1 MYNLIIRPLLFCIDP
16 EKVHRM
22 LLSWLKFYRY
32 LFPVRACVRGY
43 SRVSD
48 PFSYGHLQFKN
59 RIGLSAGFDKNAEAF
74 DELADFGFGFLE
86 VGTVTPDSQS
96 GNPSPRIFRLVDDES
111 LISRTGFNNCGVD
124 AVRQHIRKYR
134 KHSYVLG
141 VNINKNPLSTG
152 DQIVKDFESTF
163 IHLYDCV
170 DYFTLNWGSI
180 DNDLFAMVLEK
191 LTIFRQAAN
200 KRCNIFIKL
209 PADIDEKA
217 LDTVISLA
225 YKYSIEG
232 FIATGPTRDRSGLH
246 QAETKQ
252 LEKIGNGGVSGRGI
266 GKKSQEVVRYLS
278 EHTDRHFLII
288 GAGGIM
294 TAEGRA
300 TGKTTLFDAAV
311 KATDFLCHFYETA
324 SAELARNAI
333 CPSHYMGVVEMY
345 RATGNPRYLELSK
358 NLIDIRGMVENG
370 TDDNQD
376 RIPFRDQYRAMG
388 HAVRANYLYA
398 GVADVYAETGEQQLM
413 KNLTSIWNDIVTQK
427 MYVTGACGALYDGT
441 SPDGTCYEPDSIQ
454 KVHQSY
460 GRPYQLPNSTAHN
473 ETCANIGNMLFNWRM
488 LEVTGDAKY
497 ADLVETCLYNSVLS
511 GISLDGKKYFYT
523 NPLRISADLPYTLR
537 WPKERTEYI
546 SCFCCP
552 PNTLR
557 TLCQAQNYAYTLS
570 PEGIYCNLYGANT
583 LTTTWKDKGELAL
596 TQETDYPWE
605 GKVRVTLDRV
615 PRKAGT
621 FSLFL
626 RIPEWCEKTTLTVN
640 GQPLQTN
647 TKANSYAEVNRTW
660 KKGDVVE
667 LVMDMPVRLLEAHPL
682 AEEIRNQVVVKRG
695 PLVYCLESMDIANG
709 EKIDNVLI
717 PADIKLTPKK
727 ITIEGSPIVALE
739 GMARLASATSW
750 EGVLYRPVVQAEK
763 TVNIRLIPYYA
774 WGNRG
779 KGEMT
784 VWMPLAR

>member
-152 DQIVKDFESTF
+152 DQIIKDFESTF

-200 KRCNIFIKL
+200 KRCSIFIKL

-232 FIATGPTRDRSGLH
+232 FIATGPTMDRSGLH

-294 TAEGRA
+294 MVLCAELVGDTNSKQKYEKLAVALKAKLEPTFWNNQKQAFVHNCVNGQQSDAVTRYA
-300 TGKTTLFDAAV
+300 NMFSVFFQYLNEDKQQAIKNSVLLNDSILKITTPYMR
-311 KATDFLCHFYETA
+311 FYELEA
-324 SAELARNAI
+324 LCALGEQDAV
-333 CPSHYMGVVEMY
+333 MKEMKAY
-345 RATGNPRYLELSK
+345 WGGMLKEGATSFWEKYNPE
-358 NLIDIRGMVENG
+358 
-370 TDDNQD
+370 
-376 RIPFRDQYRAMG
+376 
-388 HAVRANYLYA
+388 
-398 GVADVYAETGEQQLM
+398 ETG
-413 KNLTSIWNDIVTQK
+413 TQHLA
-427 MYVTGACGALYDGT
+427 M
-441 SPDGTCYEPDSIQ
+441 
-454 KVHQSY
+454 Y
-460 GRPYQLPNSTAHN
+460 GRPYGKSLCHAWGASPIYLLGKYYLGVKPVKEGYKEFAIAPVLGGLKWMEGTVPTPNGNIHVYMNSKTMKVKAT
-473 ETCANIGNMLFNWRM
+473 EGKGYLTIKSRRPPKANIGTPEKVSEGVWR
-488 LEVTGDAKY
+488 LWID
-497 ADLVETCLYNSVLS
+497 
-511 GISLDGKKYFYT
+511 
-523 NPLRISADLPYTLR
+523 
-537 WPKERTEYI
+537 
-546 SCFCCP
+546 
-552 PNTLR
+552 
-557 TLCQAQNYAYTLS
+557 S
-570 PEGIYCNLYGANT
+570 PEERI
-583 LTTTWKDKGELAL
+583 
-596 TQETDYPWE
+596 
-605 GKVRVTLDRV
+605 VTYHL
-615 PRKAGT
+615 
-621 FSLFL
+621 
-626 RIPEWCEKTTLTVN
+626 
-640 GQPLQTN
+640 
-647 TKANSYAEVNRTW
+647 
-660 KKGDVVE
+660 
-667 LVMDMPVRLLEAHPL
+667 
-682 AEEIRNQVVVKRG
+682 
-695 PLVYCLESMDIANG
+695 
-709 EKIDNVLI
+709 
-717 PADIKLTPKK
+717 
-727 ITIEGSPIVALE
+727 
-739 GMARLASATSW
+739 
-750 EGVLYRPVVQAEK
+750 
-763 TVNIRLIPYYA
+763 
-774 WGNRG
+774 
-779 KGEMT
+779 
-784 VWMPLAR
+784 